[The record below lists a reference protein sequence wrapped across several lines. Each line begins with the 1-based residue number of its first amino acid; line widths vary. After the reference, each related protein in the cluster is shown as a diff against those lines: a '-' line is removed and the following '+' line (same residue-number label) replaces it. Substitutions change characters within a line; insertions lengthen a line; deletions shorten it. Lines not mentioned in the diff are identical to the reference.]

1 MSEDIIVYI
10 TSKGKKYHY
19 NPSCAYIKGKQTN
32 QITLK
37 KANNKSLGACSACM
51 RTIGQNEEN
60 CNNNE
65 KELFGSNIVS
75 NKKAKNK
82 KKKEKESINNNID
95 DFAGNLDIKGK
106 KYKSEL
112 ADIQISENEH
122 LNIIQKK
129 NVKNDNDI
137 LNSNN
142 DIPFL
147 AGNISNIMPN
157 NNFDL
162 YNGGTDTKEKKKKN
176 KKINNKKNKN
186 NIKKDESENESK
198 SKNSYEN
205 SIEEMKK
212 NNINNNINNNN
223 NIINDKNNFI
233 FDYSD
238 DKEEEQK
245 ISDEE
250 SNNYIDSEEIK
261 EKPINDINNIN
272 NISNINDMN
281 DINNK
286 NGINK
291 IRDNL
296 KQKNDKNKILNDSDM
311 LLLDETDKS
320 AKILYLQNIFEIND
334 NMNEKLSII
343 SEKKYNDINEKQN
356 DICKGNFRFTFEID
370 PLDEIMEPIIIS
382 VGFEIDYID
391 ESDINVVGEDKYQLN
406 SVNDIK
412 MGAFYETIMVLRH
425 FYIYKKTN
433 TVHVLIN
440 ICSGKFFVIGENELN
455 KRNSKLY
462 LNSQN
467 SEIMYLRNFNKI
479 YSNQI
484 KDVRPIFKY
493 NKNDLK
499 IAHITI
505 NGNGLEKINIK

>member
-19 NPSCAYIKGKQTN
+19 NPSCSYIKGKQTN

-51 RTIGQNEEN
+51 RAMGQNEEN
-60 CNNNE
+60 INTNE
-65 KELFGSNIVS
+65 KELYGSNIVS
-75 NKKAKNK
+75 NKKTKNK
-82 KKKEKESINNNID
+82 KKKESINSNID
-95 DFAGNLDIKGK
+95 DFASNLDNKGK
-106 KYKSEL
+106 KFKSEL

-122 LNIIQKK
+122 LNIIQKM

-137 LNSNN
+137 LNNNN

-147 AGNISNIMPN
+147 AGSISNILPN
-157 NNFDL
+157 DNFDL
-162 YNGGTDTKEKKKKN
+162 YNEGTDSKEKKKKN

-198 SKNSYEN
+198 SKNSHEN
-205 SIEEMKK
+205 SFEETKK
-212 NNINNNINNNN
+212 NNNINNNINNNN
-223 NIINDKNNFI
+223 NIINDKNNYI
-233 FDYSD
+233 FDEE
-238 DKEEEQK
+238 DKK

-250 SNNYIDSEEIK
+250 INNFIDSEEIK
-261 EKPINDINNIN
+261 EEPFNDIN
-272 NISNINDMN
+272 NISNINDIN

-291 IRDNL
+291 IRDDL
-296 KQKNDKNKILNDSDM
+296 KQKNYKNKTLKSSDM
-311 LLLDETDKS
+311 LLLDETEKS
-320 AKILYLQNIFEIND
+320 AKIFYLQNIFEIND

-343 SEKKYNDINEKQN
+343 SEKKYNDINEKQY
-356 DICKGNFRFTFEID
+356 DICKGNFKFTFEID
-370 PLDEIMEPIIIS
+370 PFDEIMEPIIIT

-391 ESDINVVGEDKYQLN
+391 ESDINVVSEDKYQLN
-406 SVNDIK
+406 SVKDIK
-412 MGAFYETIMVLRH
+412 MGAFYETLVVLRH

-433 TVHVLIN
+433 KVHVLIN

-467 SEIMYLRNFNKI
+467 SEILYLRNFNKL
-479 YSNQI
+479 YFNQI

-505 NGNGLEKINIK
+505 NKNELDTINIK